1 MASLFICLLLLVAVW
16 YASLQ
21 QNVKQERDNVTEFMN
36 WIKDRGI
43 DYMIRLDLA
52 TVAPVEIVE
61 YARMGRGENEEQ
73 K

>member
-21 QNVKQERDNVTEFMN
+21 QNVEQERDNVTEFMN

-43 DYMIRLDLA
+43 DYLIRLDLA

>member
-1 MASLFICLLLLVAVW
+1 MASLFMCLLLLVAVW

-21 QNVKQERDNVTEFMN
+21 QNVEQERDNVTEFMN

>member
-21 QNVKQERDNVTEFMN
+21 QNVEQERDNVTEFMN
-36 WIKDRGI
+36 WTKDRGI

>member
-1 MASLFICLLLLVAVW
+1 MVLFVPFIEWLAVW

-21 QNVKQERDNVTEFMN
+21 QNVEQERDNVTEFMN

>member
-1 MASLFICLLLLVAVW
+1 MASLFLCLLLLVAVW

-21 QNVKQERDNVTEFMN
+21 QNVEQERDNVTEFMN

-43 DYMIRLDLA
+43 DYLIRLDLA

>member
-1 MASLFICLLLLVAVW
+1 MW

-21 QNVKQERDNVTEFMN
+21 QNVEQERDNVTEFMN

>member
-21 QNVKQERDNVTEFMN
+21 QNVEQERDNVTEFMN

>member
-1 MASLFICLLLLVAVW
+1 
-16 YASLQ
+16 
-21 QNVKQERDNVTEFMN
+21 
-36 WIKDRGI
+36 
-43 DYMIRLDLA
+43 MIRLDLA

>member
-43 DYMIRLDLA
+43 DYLIRLDLA

>member
-1 MASLFICLLLLVAVW
+1 MASLFLCLLLLVAVW

-43 DYMIRLDLA
+43 DYLIRLDLA

>member
-21 QNVKQERDNVTEFMN
+21 QNVEQERDNVTEFMN

-61 YARMGRGENEEQ
+61 FARMGRGEYEEQ

>member
-16 YASLQ
+16 YVSLQ

-43 DYMIRLDLA
+43 DYLIRLDLA

>member
-1 MASLFICLLLLVAVW
+1 MASLLICLLLIVTVW

-21 QNVKQERDNVTEFMN
+21 QNVKQERDNVTEFMK
-36 WIKDRGI
+36 WIKDRGM
-43 DYMIRLDLA
+43 DYFIRLYLA
-52 TVAPVEIVE
+52 IVAPIEIVE

>member
-1 MASLFICLLLLVAVW
+1 M
-16 YASLQ
+16 
-21 QNVKQERDNVTEFMN
+21 KQERDNVTEFMN

-43 DYMIRLDLA
+43 DYLIRLDLA